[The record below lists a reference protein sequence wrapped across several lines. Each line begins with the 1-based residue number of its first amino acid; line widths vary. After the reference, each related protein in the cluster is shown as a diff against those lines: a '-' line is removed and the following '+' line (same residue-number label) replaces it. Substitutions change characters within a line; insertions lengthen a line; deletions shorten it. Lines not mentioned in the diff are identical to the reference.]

1 MKTRVLS
8 LLTALC
14 VMCSLL
20 AVPASAAGEDTAVQ
34 TVRALGIMKG
44 DENGSMNLG
53 HNVTRAQLAKML
65 SAASPF
71 KDSISDSGSGYSL
84 FKDVKSDYWGSEYI
98 RLAVEQ
104 GWMVG
109 YTDGCFRPDDTVKL
123 EEACTAILRVL
134 GYDSS
139 SLAGSFPGAQ
149 LSKAS
154 ALGLRDDV
162 KAQQGSALTRRDCA
176 LLFYNML
183 NAKTSTGQVYASTL
197 GYSLVDGEV
206 NYTAA
211 ALDNLSGPY
220 VADSSVTLPFAPLTV
235 YRNGKAS
242 DSAAINRYDVYYYNE
257 GMSVLWVYTNRAS
270 GKIDALSPSSTSP
283 TSVTVSGKTYAIGSS
298 SATYKLSA
306 MSGDTSGSTV
316 TLLLGMDDKVVDVLT
331 GTAVNTVYYGV
342 VTSCRQQVDD
352 KSSAVVQTNVG
363 VTTTDGARRTFT
375 LEGRQSYSAGD
386 VVSVNVT
393 DSGVRL
399 SGISKRQMRGTV
411 NSDASRFGE
420 RSFAPDVEI
429 LDVNELGG
437 AASIEAKRLAGRTLE
452 DKDVLYYGLDENGAI
467 EYLILNDATGDLWT
481 YAYLKSIDDMSFG
494 LNVNGVYTIIAG
506 GVEQVIPY
514 SDTKYTVAVGGIA
527 ITYDEDGSVK
537 TMKKLEQ
544 CTLTSFGA
552 EWATAGN
559 QRVAVSEDVQV
570 YLRDGG
576 SYYLTGISAV
586 NAQDY
591 TLTGWRDSSG
601 SAGGQIRIVIA
612 EKK

>member
-14 VMCSLL
+14 IMCSLL
-20 AVPASAAGEDTAVQ
+20 AVPAAAAGEDTAVQ

-109 YTDGCFRPDDTVKL
+109 YTDGCFRPDETVKL
-123 EEACTAILRVL
+123 EEACTAVLRVL

-139 SLAGSFPGAQ
+139 TLAGSFPGAQ
-149 LSKAS
+149 LSKAN
-154 ALGLRDDV
+154 ALGLRDDI

-183 NAKTSTGQVYASTL
+183 NAKTSTGQVYAATL
-197 GYSLVDGEV
+197 GYSLVNDEV
-206 NYTAA
+206 DYTAA

-220 VADSSVTLPFAPLTV
+220 VADGSVTLPFTPMTV

-242 DSAAINRYDVYYYNE
+242 DSTAINRYDVYYYNE

-306 MSGDTSGSTV
+306 MSGDTSGNTV

-331 GTAVNTVYYGV
+331 GTSVNAVYYGV
-342 VTSCRQQVDD
+342 VTSCQQQVDD
-352 KSSAVVQTNVG
+352 KNNAVVQTNVG
-363 VTTTDGARRTFT
+363 VTTTDGVRRTFT
-375 LEGRQSYSAGD
+375 LEGRQSYSAGA

-420 RSFAPDVEI
+420 RSFAADVEV
-429 LDVNELGG
+429 LDVNDLGG
-437 AASIEAKRLAGRTLE
+437 AATIETKRLAGRTLE
-452 DKDVLYYGLDENGAI
+452 EKDVLYYGLDENGGI

-481 YAYLKSIDDMSFG
+481 YAYLKDIDDMSFG
-494 LNVNGVYTIIAG
+494 LSVNGVYTIIVG
-506 GVEQVIPY
+506 GVEQAIPY

-527 ITYDEDGSVK
+527 ISYDEDGSVK

-544 CTLTSFGA
+544 YTLTSFGA

-559 QRVAVSEDVQV
+559 QRVSVSEDVQV

-576 SYYLTGISAV
+576 SYYLTSISAV